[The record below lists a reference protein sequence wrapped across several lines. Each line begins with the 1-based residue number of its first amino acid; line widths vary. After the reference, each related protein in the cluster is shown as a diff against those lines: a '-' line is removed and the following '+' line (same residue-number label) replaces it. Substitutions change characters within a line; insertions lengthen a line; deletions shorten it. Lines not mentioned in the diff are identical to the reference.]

1 MASKRQLGGNLGH
14 LKAILR
20 RKRAHVE
27 FGSEGV
33 GGMREALLAPQE
45 GNSEEIKPCPSGRSP
60 TQRVGLKAAAGFK
73 PAERGPGG
81 GLTAAYCTRFCNYEF
96 AFKNKVSPTRE
107 MFILVAKLG
116 PS

>member
-1 MASKRQLGGNLGH
+1 MRQLAGNIGGKMASKRQLGDNLGH

-20 RKRAHVE
+20 PTRGHVS

-45 GNSEEIKPCPSGRSP
+45 GNSEIKPCPSGRNL
-60 TQRVGLKAAAGFK
+60 TQRAGLKAAAGFK

-81 GLTAAYCTRFCNYEF
+81 GLTATYCTQ
-96 AFKNKVSPTRE
+96 
-107 MFILVAKLG
+107 LG
-116 PS
+116 MMKKASLP